1 MLIYNTTYHVEE
13 GEDKNFLIWMQEHY
27 LPEVEKN
34 GTLYAPRIA
43 RILSHIEEGSICYSV
58 QFEVENSAKLH
69 RWHQEQGVKLNEELL
84 NIFKDKVIGFPTLME
99 VIVWYHHYG
108 VWSIACGRCQA
119 GNDSHGNYRPPQI
132 WRSLSEVTPYS

>member
-58 QFEVENSAKLH
+58 QFEVENSAKTASLAS
-69 RWHQEQGVKLNEELL
+69 R
-84 NIFKDKVIGFPTLME
+84 
-99 VIVWYHHYG
+99 
-108 VWSIACGRCQA
+108 A
-119 GNDSHGNYRPPQI
+119 
-132 WRSLSEVTPYS
+132 RSETERGITEYL

>member
-58 QFEVENSAKLH
+58 QFGWK
-69 RWHQEQGVKLNEELL
+69 
-84 NIFKDKVIGFPTLME
+84 TLPNC
-99 VIVWYHHYG
+99 IVG
-108 VWSIACGRCQA
+108 IKSK
-119 GNDSHGNYRPPQI
+119 
-132 WRSLSEVTPYS
+132 E

>member
-69 RWHQEQGVKLNEELL
+69 RWHQEQGVFRLRKYLKNLKKRTYLSDILTSHLL
-84 NIFKDKVIGFPTLME
+84 IIT
-99 VIVWYHHYG
+99 
-108 VWSIACGRCQA
+108 
-119 GNDSHGNYRPPQI
+119 
-132 WRSLSEVTPYS
+132 

>member
-43 RILSHIEEGSICYSV
+43 RILSHIEEGSTAILFS
-58 QFEVENSAKLH
+58 L
-69 RWHQEQGVKLNEELL
+69 RWK
-84 NIFKDKVIGFPTLME
+84 TLPNC
-99 VIVWYHHYG
+99 IVG
-108 VWSIACGRCQA
+108 IKSK
-119 GNDSHGNYRPPQI
+119 
-132 WRSLSEVTPYS
+132 E

>member
-13 GEDKNFLIWMQEHY
+13 GEDTNFLIWMQEHS

-99 VIVWYHHYG
+99 VIV
-108 VWSIACGRCQA
+108 
-119 GNDSHGNYRPPQI
+119 
-132 WRSLSEVTPYS
+132 

>member
-1 MLIYNTTYHVEE
+1 M
-13 GEDKNFLIWMQEHY
+13 DA
-27 LPEVEKN
+27 
-34 GTLYAPRIA
+34 GTLSSRGRKERNIVCSRIA

-99 VIVWYHHYG
+99 VIV
-108 VWSIACGRCQA
+108 
-119 GNDSHGNYRPPQI
+119 
-132 WRSLSEVTPYS
+132 

>member
-43 RILSHIEEGSICYSV
+43 RILSQKEA
-58 QFEVENSAKLH
+58 SAILFSL
-69 RWHQEQGVKLNEELL
+69 RWK
-84 NIFKDKVIGFPTLME
+84 TLPNC
-99 VIVWYHHYG
+99 IVG
-108 VWSIACGRCQA
+108 IKSK
-119 GNDSHGNYRPPQI
+119 
-132 WRSLSEVTPYS
+132 E

>member
-58 QFEVENSAKLH
+58 QFEVENSLAS
-69 RWHQEQGVKLNEELL
+69 R
-84 NIFKDKVIGFPTLME
+84 
-99 VIVWYHHYG
+99 
-108 VWSIACGRCQA
+108 A
-119 GNDSHGNYRPPQI
+119 
-132 WRSLSEVTPYS
+132 RSETERGITEYL

>member
-13 GEDKNFLIWMQEHY
+13 GEDKNFLIWIKKHY
-27 LPEVEKN
+27 LPEEEKN

-99 VIVWYHHYG
+99 VIV
-108 VWSIACGRCQA
+108 
-119 GNDSHGNYRPPQI
+119 
-132 WRSLSEVTPYS
+132 